1 MLIKSPPSWMLPE
14 SAATPE
20 NIYLNRRSLLKGLA
34 GTAAAGTALSIG
46 GSVFAQED
54 RMEMAAM
61 TNDAY
66 QVDNRP
72 MTPEDVNIHYNN
84 FYEYGSHKSISGI
97 AEKELKPRPWQ
108 IEIDGLCNNPMSL
121 DVDDLIGMVD
131 LEERVYR
138 HRCVEAW
145 SMVVPWIG
153 FPVAKLLALADPQGD
168 AKYLRME
175 TFGDPDLASGI
186 AQQPWYPWPY
196 VEAITMDEAMNDLSL
211 LVVGAYG
218 KVVANS
224 MGAPIRLHLPW
235 KFGFKSLKSIV
246 KFSFVSERPV
256 GYWEQISI
264 DSNNEE
270 YGFWANVN
278 PEVPHPRWS
287 QATEII
293 LETRESVPTLL
304 FNGYGEQVADI
315 YAGIEGEQLYR

>member
-1 MLIKSPPSWMLPE
+1 MLIKSPPSWILPE

-20 NIYLNRRSLLKGLA
+20 DVYLNRRTLLKGLM
-34 GTAAAGTALSIG
+34 GTAAAGAALSIG
-46 GSVFAQED
+46 GSAFAQQD
-54 RMEMAAM
+54 RAEMAAM
-61 TNDAY
+61 RNNAFE
-66 QVDNRP
+66 VNNRP
-72 MTPEDVNIHYNN
+72 LTPEDVNIQYNN
-84 FYEYGSHKSISGI
+84 FYEYGSHKSIAEA
-97 AEKELKPRPWQ
+97 AEKELEPRPWQ
-108 IEIDGLCNNPMSL
+108 IEIDGLCANPMVL
-121 DVDDLIGMVD
+121 DVDELIGMVD

-153 FPVAKLLALADPQGD
+153 FPVAKLLALAEPQSS

-175 TFGDPDLASGI
+175 TFGDPGLASGI
-186 AQQPWYPWPY
+186 ASQPWYPWPY
-196 VEAITMDEAMNDLSL
+196 TESITMEEAANELPL

-218 KVVANS
+218 KQVANS

-246 KFSFVSERPV
+246 KFSFVEERPI

-287 QATEII
+287 QARETI
-293 LETRESVPTLL
+293 LHTREVVPTLL
-304 FNGYGEQVADI
+304 FNGYGEQVADL
-315 YAGIEGEQLYR
+315 YAGMEGEQLYR